1 VDRTQVDRTGPG
13 ERRTISRE
21 DLGFYNAVVVS
32 AVYEFPGEDIDVK
45 SPHAFNRPLK
55 RCVEEHPYL
64 AVIVKD
70 AHTEKPY
77 YESVSNI
84 NLKDHVFTLG
94 HNQASDDDAT
104 TFETVLPPIL
114 DRPWPASS
122 PSWRIVVLP
131 LPPQRGTKATRCL
144 IAFAFSHAIGDGIA
158 GLTFHRTFL
167 DACQQQTLSR
177 EESFLFTVPSRTI
190 SAPFDT
196 PRTLPISWSFLLR
209 PLIAVLLPKFI
220 ANFLGLRAAASTVD
234 AGSWTGSRIFYDP
247 DSLHTKVKLL
257 EIGAPLVK
265 NALLLSRSHDAK
277 LTGTI
282 HQLIIRALSKA
293 FPDPNITN
301 FVSGT
306 AVSMRGSVGLSDYEW
321 GIYVSG
327 YYHVHPRVDVSTD
340 PVIPGTM
347 WATASTMTKK
357 LAECAVTLQDQAI
370 GLLRYIPSI
379 KKWTLGKIGSLRDS
393 SYEVSNL
400 LVFDGSGEGNQC
412 RITNM
417 VFAQPASP
425 PSAPLVFNFVS
436 VKGGSLMCAI
446 TWQEGALGIPLEKE
460 KAFVDEICSSMRT
473 DFENLG
479 KAT

>member
-1 VDRTQVDRTGPG
+1 LTGTGPN

-32 AVYEFPGEDIDVK
+32 AVYEFPGEHIDVK
-45 SPHAFNRPLK
+45 STHAFILPLK
-55 RCVEEHPYL
+55 RCVEEHPCL
-64 AVIVKD
+64 SVIVKD

-94 HNQASDDDAT
+94 DNEANDDDSAT
-104 TFETVLPPIL
+104 FATVLPPIL
-114 DRPWPASS
+114 DRPWPASV
-122 PSWRIVVLP
+122 PSWRIVVLS
-131 LPPQRGTKATRCL
+131 LPSQTGTKTTRCL
-144 IAFAFSHAIGDGIA
+144 IAFAFSHTIGDGIA
-158 GLTFHRTFL
+158 GLAFHRTFL
-167 DACQQQTLSR
+167 DACQRQTPTH
-177 EESFLFTVPSRTI
+177 EESPLLTVPNRAI

-196 PRTLPISWSFLLR
+196 PQTLPISWSYLLR

-234 AGSWTGSRIFYDP
+234 AGSWTGSRIFFDP
-247 DSLHTKVKLL
+247 DSLHTKVKFL
-257 EIGAPLVK
+257 EIGGPLVK

-282 HQLIIRALSKA
+282 HQLIIRALSKVV
-293 FPDPNITN
+293 PDRNITN

-306 AVSMRGSVGLSDYEW
+306 AVSMRGSIGMSDYEW
-321 GIYVSG
+321 GLYVSG
-327 YYHVHPRVDVSTD
+327 YYHVHSRVDASTD
-340 PVIPGTM
+340 LDVPDTM
-347 WATASTMTKK
+347 WATASSMTKNI
-357 LAECAVTLQDQAI
+357 AQCAITLQDQAI

-379 KKWTLGKIGSLRDS
+379 RNWTLGKIGSLRDS

-400 LVFDGSGEGNQC
+400 LVFDGSREGNQC
-412 RITNM
+412 RITKM
-417 VFAQPASP
+417 VFAQPANP

-436 VKGGSLMCAI
+436 VKGGSLMCAV
-446 TWQEGALGIPLEKE
+446 TWQEGALGILLEKE
-460 KAFVDEICSSMRT
+460 TAFVDEICSSMRT